1 MHVLFIYIHVHY
13 MCVCVLFVHLKLLH
27 KSEMLNL
34 FFPDISDVLLIF
46 TLRISDVFFS
56 ISVMFESRGSA
67 SV

>member
-1 MHVLFIYIHVHY
+1 

-27 KSEMLNL
+27 TSEMLNL